1 MLISVGIAHIASS
14 FEVIKE
20 LSIYKTQAKILT
32 IIPDVGF
39 ELVFNEIKGNSV
51 SLQKK
56 YFSSLFGFFST
67 RMIIAENL
75 MVVNQ

>member
-1 MLISVGIAHIASS
+1 MQSARKYAQDNLRLVLIFLLIGCKPSMLIPVGIAHIASG

-39 ELVFNEIKGNSV
+39 ELVFN
-51 SLQKK
+51 
-56 YFSSLFGFFST
+56 
-67 RMIIAENL
+67 
-75 MVVNQ
+75 

>member
-1 MLISVGIAHIASS
+1 MLISVGIAHIASG

-39 ELVFNEIKGNSV
+39 ELVFR
-51 SLQKK
+51 L
-56 YFSSLFGFFST
+56 
-67 RMIIAENL
+67 NL
-75 MVVNQ
+75 GE